1 MNTRRGVLKQMRGNV
16 RVCVCTD
23 LHIDDGDG
31 GLGLVEVPSDPVHR
45 LRDVVQHQ
53 IQIHFIFLERRE
65 KNGKRTVQLG
75 PKQEVYTSTNE
86 VITAKGMRCGHNL
99 CTLDYMRVLILYRCS
114 DKLYGLKW
122 LLYTRIQEKNQTL
135 LLCISSLK

>member
-65 KNGKRTVQLG
+65 KSGKRTVQLG

-86 VITAKGMRCGHNL
+86 VITAKG
-99 CTLDYMRVLILYRCS
+99 
-114 DKLYGLKW
+114 
-122 LLYTRIQEKNQTL
+122 
-135 LLCISSLK
+135 